1 MNKMNIA
8 IISYGRGGMLH
19 YALDLASILER
30 ENNISLFTT
39 EDVSEYL
46 ITDRIKIIKD
56 VNLKKFNSAKQVLKK
71 YPNFDIYHFTA
82 FHPSI
87 YSLIFTRKIRL
98 PNVVFTIHDCNIHP
112 YNFKLLKRLKLK
124 LVYNKFLMNIL
135 LNKMG
140 MNLCLSTYVAGQVNQ
155 KYGVNPLVVRL
166 PNFSDKFKSISKVEK
181 HYFPKIN
188 ILVFGS
194 IEKYKGIDK
203 VIALINYVNENSI
216 PNIHFT
222 IAGRISKAY
231 TGVFEKL
238 KNTKIYDRYIL
249 DSEIDMFFSNA
260 DFLIAPYNEVSQS
273 GVVSLA
279 LDYHVPIIASDI
291 GSFSEYIKPENGA
304 LLIKMCPDSILNAIK
319 EIRKI
324 KEKSIGN
331 IELQRTTQFK
341 KYNNIYENII
351 KGINETD

>member
-1 MNKMNIA
+1 MNIA

-56 VNLKKFNSAKQVLKK
+56 VNLKKFNSAKQVLEQ

-82 FHPSI
+82 FHPSL
-87 YSLIFTRKIRL
+87 YSLIFKKRKNTQKI
-98 PNVVFTIHDCNIHP
+98 VFTIHDCNLHS
-112 YNFKLLKRLKLK
+112 YNFSLKRLLISI
-124 LVYNKFLMNIL
+124 VYGKIFMRIIL
-135 LNKMG
+135 CKIREVI
-140 MNLCLSTYVAGQVNQ
+140 CLSSYVAGQVNQ
-155 KYGVNPLVVRL
+155 KHGINPYIVRL
-166 PNFSDKFKSISKVEK
+166 PNYADKFKSRFTLQKNIEK
-181 HYFPKIN
+181 SKIN
-188 ILVFGS
+188 ILLFGG

-203 VIALINYVNENSI
+203 VIALINYVDENNI
-216 PNIHFT
+216 PNIQFT

-260 DFLIAPYNEVSQS
+260 DFLIAPYDEVSQS

-279 LDYHVPIIASDI
+279 LDFNVPIIASDI

-304 LLIKMCPDSILNAIK
+304 LLIKMSPESILNAIEEITEVKKDYVENK
-319 EIRKI
+319 ELH
-324 KEKSIGN
+324 KSA
-331 IELQRTTQFK
+331 QFK
-341 KYNNIYENII
+341 KYNDIYECII
-351 KGINETD
+351 KKTNETY